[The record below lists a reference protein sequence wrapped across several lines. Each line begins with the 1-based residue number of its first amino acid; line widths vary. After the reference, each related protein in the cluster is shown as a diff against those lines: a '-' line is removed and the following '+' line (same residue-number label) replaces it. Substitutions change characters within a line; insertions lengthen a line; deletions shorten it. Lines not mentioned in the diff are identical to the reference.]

1 MDKFPIDEDLL
12 ELFLS
17 LIEDDIDKRMLEIIL
32 KDEDEETVV
41 QEMISLMEQQN
52 ND

>member
-1 MDKFPIDEDLL
+1 MTSFSIDEDLL

-17 LIEDDIDKRMLEIIL
+17 LIEDDIDNEMLKIIL
-32 KDEDEETVV
+32 RNEDDEIVI
-41 QEMISLMEQQN
+41 QEIISLMEKQN